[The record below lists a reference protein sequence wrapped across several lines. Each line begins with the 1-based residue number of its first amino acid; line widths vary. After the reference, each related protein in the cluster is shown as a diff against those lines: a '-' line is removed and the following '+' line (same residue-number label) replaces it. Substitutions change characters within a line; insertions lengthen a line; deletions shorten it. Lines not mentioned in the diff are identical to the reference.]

1 MRYLPVFLAAVSM
14 AFATDICT
22 VSGVGSGICIS
33 TSECSSNGG
42 SSHAGYCAGSSD
54 IQCCTGIPCKSTGI
68 CMRSSECTGTT
79 VTGACPGP
87 NGFSCC
93 TNIPCDGNK
102 GTCMPKSSCT
112 KGTPKSGMCPGPSN
126 YICCSGSKP
135 PGPTPGGKG
144 DKIAKAAEGMVGKY
158 PYSWGGGDENG
169 ATYGIKQDISP
180 YCDDRHV
187 IGFDCSGLAL
197 YSVYQG
203 TGKSLDHYAQSQY
216 DDGPKYPLSQ
226 RQPGDLVFFG
236 SSSSTIHHV
245 AIYVGNNQ
253 MVEAPGHNSDCS
265 GIYVRK
271 KELRTSD
278 IIQKVARYW

>member
-1 MRYLPVFLAAVSM
+1 MRYLAVFLAIVS
-14 AFATDICT
+14 AALAQDLCA
-22 VSGVGSGICIS
+22 VSGVGSGICID
-33 TSECSSNGG
+33 TGDCSSYGG
-42 SSHAGYCAGSSD
+42 KSYAGYCAGASN
-54 IQCCTGIPCKSTGI
+54 IQCCTNIPCKTTGL
-68 CMRSSECTGTT
+68 CMRSSECSGQV

-93 TNIPCDGNK
+93 TGIACDDNK
-102 GTCMPKSSCT
+102 GTCMPRSSCT
-112 KGTPKSGMCPGPSN
+112 QGTPKSGMCPGSSD
-126 YICCSGSKP
+126 YICCSGVKP
-135 PGPTPGGKG
+135 PTPGPSGG
-144 DKIAKAAEGMVGKY
+144 GAKIVKAAEGMVGKY

-203 TGKSLDHYAQSQY
+203 TGKSLDHYAQTQY
-216 DDGPKYPLSQ
+216 DTAPKYPVSQ

-236 SSSSTIHHV
+236 SDSQSIHHV
-245 AIYVGNNQ
+245 AIYVGNDE

-271 KELRTSD
+271 RDLRTSD
-278 IIQKVARYW
+278 LIQKVGRYW